1 MKRYTADFETATW
14 LENETYVWAWAVCE
28 IGNEENIIIDN
39 NIESFIEYC
48 KKAQNSIFYF
58 QNLKFDGEFLISWLL
73 KNGYTHVEKRQDADN
88 MTFTTLISDLGE
100 FYNIVVYFKKGN
112 KKVCKATFIDSLKII
127 PFSVDE
133 TAKSFNLPIS
143 KLELDYFKPR
153 EIGHIITEEEKAYIK
168 NDVLIMAKALKVVL
182 DEGLTKMTRASNAL
196 SDYKKL
202 IGDSRFKH
210 CFPHLEKELDE
221 ELRKSYKGG
230 FTYLN
235 PIYKEKTVKNVVN
248 LDVNS
253 LYPYCMYSKPLP
265 IDTPIYFEG
274 EYKDDKIYNLYIQK
288 IICSFEI
295 KKNKIPTIQIK
306 KSMSFMPNEYLESS
320 KNELV
325 ELVLT
330 SVDLELFF
338 EHYNVYNLS
347 FVEGWKFKSV
357 NGLFTEYID
366 KWITRKNR
374 ATIEGNKGQ
383 RTLAKLM
390 LNSLYGKFAT
400 TLEVQGKIPY
410 LAEDEIVHYRLSE
423 KEDKQG
429 LYVPVASFITA
440 YARELTITTAQKIKD
455 YSIEKYNKDMY
466 IYSDTDSIK
475 TTLPIEDLKK
485 FCKIDD
491 VELGAWKNEGIAEK
505 GKWIRQKCYLEK
517 INGEIEITCAGMP
530 KSCYSYVEWN
540 NFKVGFTC
548 PGKKTFKHVVGGVKL
563 IDTTFTLKDLTLKKN
578 INKKED
584 F

>member
-28 IGNEENIIIDN
+28 IGNEENLIIDN

-58 QNLKFDGEFLISWLL
+58 QNLKFDGEFIISWLL
-73 KNGYTHVEKRQDADN
+73 KNGYTHVEKRQDVDN

-100 FYNIVVYFKKGN
+100 FYNIVIYFKKGN

-143 KLELDYFKPR
+143 KLELDYLKPR
-153 EIGHIITEEEKAYIK
+153 EIGHVITKEEKDYIK
-168 NDVLIMAKALKVVL
+168 NDVLIMAKALKVVF

-210 CFPHLEKELDE
+210 CFPHLEKSLDE

-347 FVEGWKFKSV
+347 FIEGWKFKSI

-366 KWITRKNR
+366 KWITRKNK

-410 LAEDEIVHYRLSE
+410 LGEDEIVHYRLSE

-429 LYVPVASFITA
+429 LYLPIASFITA
-440 YARELTITTAQKIKD
+440 YARELTIETAQKIKD

-491 VELGAWKNEGIAEK
+491 VELGSWKNEGIAK
-505 GKWIRQKCYLEK
+505 RGKFIRQKCYLE
-517 INGEIEITCAGMP
+517 EIEYNIEIVCAGMP

-548 PGKKTFKHVVGGVKL
+548 PGKKTLKHVIGGVKL
-563 IDTTFTLKDLTLKKN
+563 VDTTFTLKDLTLKKN
-578 INKKED
+578 LDKKGVI
-584 F
+584 